1 MHSSAIKKVCFDES
15 CSCPMDADKT
25 IDNIA

>member
-15 CSCPMDADKT
+15 YFCPMDADKI
-25 IDNIA
+25 IDNVV